1 MINLRNVS
9 YVRLGTRDL
18 EGAEVFATG
27 YLGLEVA
34 ERHNN
39 TVYFKSDARAH
50 TLCYFEGD
58 PGEQAVAFEIGSE
71 AELAQAAASL
81 EAMQHDVRLGSPEE
95 AARRKVVAYVAFRDP
110 TGNDIELVVRPEQ
123 SAKRYHGTR
132 DAGITGFSHVG
143 LCTTDAAR
151 DEKFWTQVCNAR
163 VSDRIGDAPLLRINE
178 VHHTIALFPTHRA
191 GIQHI
196 NHQVKSADDVL
207 RSFHFLSDRKVK
219 MVFGPGRHP
228 TSSAKF
234 LYFEGP
240 DGMVFEYSSGVRE
253 IADELLYR
261 ERQFPFDPKGF
272 CHWGAKPD
280 VPEFR
285 HDSGNETAYSGC

>member
-1 MINLRNVS
+1 MIKLRDVS
-9 YVRLGTRDL
+9 YVRLGTKDL
-18 EGAEVFATG
+18 QGAEVFATD

-34 ERHNN
+34 ERDRNAI
-39 TVYFKSDARAH
+39 YFKSDDRAQ

-58 PGEQAVAFEIGSE
+58 PCDQAVAFEIGSE
-71 AELAQAAASL
+71 AELEQAAAAL
-81 EAMQHDVRLGSPEE
+81 EAMQHQVSRGSAEA
-95 AARRKVVAYVAFRDP
+95 AARRKVVAFIAFRDP
-110 TGNDIELVVRPEQ
+110 TGNNIELVVRPER
-123 SAKRYHGTR
+123 SAWRYHGTR

-143 LCTTDAAR
+143 LCTTDPVR

-178 VHHTIALFPTHRA
+178 IHHTIALFPTDRA

-196 NHQVKSADDVL
+196 NHQVESTDDVQ
-207 RSFHFLSDRKVK
+207 RSFHFLNERKVR

-228 TSSAKF
+228 TSSAQF

-261 ERQFPFDPKGF
+261 ERQFPFNPKGF
-272 CHWGAKPD
+272 CHWGANPD

-285 HDSGNETAYSGC
+285 QKEPGNAA